1 MPCTYHIQTNV
12 ATLFLIIP
20 NRWHIHINKP
30 RGDPL
35 RIEIC
40 IYNLV
45 RLVDCVTRNKST
57 IHSINS
63 RPALCFENDTKT
75 CNILLKWLS
84 VATFTYRWFIV
95 CILVLINQSNNIS
108 FYIKV
113 CSTLSQFLNVI
124 DVFDVHVAL
133 HQGMFDSL
141 TILMY
146 IIVSYKVIHVSRCLW
161 CTCSCTS
168 RHARLCHDLK

>member
-1 MPCTYHIQTNV
+1 M
-12 ATLFLIIP
+12 
-20 NRWHIHINKP
+20 
-30 RGDPL
+30 
-35 RIEIC
+35 C

-45 RLVDCVTRNKST
+45 RLVDCETRNKST

-63 RPALCFENDTKT
+63 RPPLCFENDTKT

-84 VATFTYRWFIV
+84 VAGSVPYTTHFTCDDRHIQSDRSQTSTFTYRWYIV
-95 CILVLINQSNNIS
+95 CRLVLINQSNNIS

-146 IIVSYKVIHVSRCLW
+146 IIVSYNVIHVSHCLW
-161 CTCSCTS
+161 CTCSFTS